1 MISVAAMATA
11 ALKRVGASV
20 VVDAAVA
27 LKCVGASVVVDA
39 AVALKRAVAASRPSI
54 TTATMV
60 VVKTTV
66 GATIARETSS
76 VMAAVANGAT
86 MVVGSHAG

>member
-20 VVDAAVA
+20 VVET
-27 LKCVGASVVVDA
+27 
-39 AVALKRAVAASRPSI
+39 AVALKRAVVASRPSI

-66 GATIARETSS
+66 GAAIARETSS

>member
-11 ALKRVGASV
+11 ALKR
-20 VVDAAVA
+20 
-27 LKCVGASVVVDA
+27 VGASVVVDA